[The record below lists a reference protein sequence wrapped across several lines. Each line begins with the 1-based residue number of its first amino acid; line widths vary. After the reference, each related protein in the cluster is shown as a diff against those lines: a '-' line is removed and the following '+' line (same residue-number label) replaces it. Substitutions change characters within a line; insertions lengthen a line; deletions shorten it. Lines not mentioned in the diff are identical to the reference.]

1 MRCVTFDTNVKSL
14 ATSQFKGFNFTA
26 MGQVGENYV
35 GITEEGFFQLTGDTD
50 NEIPIEAWIKTGMT
64 DLGIAAEKRLRKIY
78 LGIKASGDLE
88 IDVIANGNVSR
99 TYKIPSTGGFQSRV
113 KVSVGRDGKGT
124 YWSFAIRN
132 KRGVKFTVDFIKI
145 LPVMLHHGHL

>member
-35 GITEEGFFQLTGDTD
+35 GITDEGFFQLTGDTD

-64 DLGIAAEKRLRKIY
+64 DLGIAAEKRLRKI
-78 LGIKASGDLE
+78 
-88 IDVIANGNVSR
+88 
-99 TYKIPSTGGFQSRV
+99 
-113 KVSVGRDGKGT
+113 
-124 YWSFAIRN
+124 
-132 KRGVKFTVDFIKI
+132 
-145 LPVMLHHGHL
+145 

>member
-35 GITEEGFFQLTGDTD
+35 GITEEGFFQLSGDTD
-50 NEIPIEAWIKTGMT
+50 NTVPIDAWIKTGMT

-78 LGIKASGDLE
+78 LEIKTDGDIE
-88 IDVIANGNVSR
+88 IDVIADGNVSR
-99 TYKIPSTGGFQSRV
+99 TYTVRSTGGIQKRIRV
-113 KVSVGRDGKGT
+113 AVGRDGKGT
-124 YWSFAIRN
+124 FWSFLIRN
-132 KRGVKFTVDFIKI
+132 KKGVQFTVHQIKI
-145 LPVMLHHGHL
+145 LPVILHHGHL